1 MGRDHDCI
9 SRPACRC
16 LSRFLAVFCAPV
28 RIEHPRFSRTEAGN
42 SAVAFTSHG
51 CDRANESAKDESD
64 HCRALSRSA
73 DRRESSAVDRREGGG
88 LLAISRRHSW
98 DGQLR
103 EVDRRACFAA
113 RGRAEIIMWEVM
125 FWPIVACVLLPWLL
139 VYLGLHVVQRGI
151 IFIDIAMA
159 QMASLGICL
168 AVLLHLDLES
178 WTTFGIALA
187 FTLVGAAIFS
197 VTGKRASQIPQEAV
211 IGISYVV
218 AAAAAVLLLS
228 RAAEGDEEIKNMLV
242 GNLLLVTPREVW
254 KCFALFVA
262 VGIFHFVLRKSFLLV
277 SFDRD
282 RAHQQGLRVRWW
294 DFLFYAAFGLVVT
307 SFVRIAGVLLVFS
320 YLIVPAVCG
329 INLATRISHRLLIG
343 WVIAWVGGIA
353 GLFLSFWWDLP
364 SGAAIVCTFGAIL
377 IIVSIYGLLRARFRG
392 VSTRLPS

>member
-1 MGRDHDCI
+1 
-9 SRPACRC
+9 
-16 LSRFLAVFCAPV
+16 
-28 RIEHPRFSRTEAGN
+28 
-42 SAVAFTSHG
+42 
-51 CDRANESAKDESD
+51 
-64 HCRALSRSA
+64 
-73 DRRESSAVDRREGGG
+73 
-88 LLAISRRHSW
+88 
-98 DGQLR
+98 
-103 EVDRRACFAA
+103 
-113 RGRAEIIMWEVM
+113 M

-168 AVLLHLDLES
+168 AVLFHLDLES
-178 WTTFGIALA
+178 WTTFGIALG

-197 VTGKRASQIPQEAV
+197 VTGKRTSQIPQEAV

-242 GNLLLVTPREVW
+242 GNILLVTPREVW
-254 KCFALFVA
+254 ECFALFVA
-262 VGIFHFVLRKSFLLV
+262 VGVFHFVFRRNFLLV

-282 RAHQQGLRVRWW
+282 AAYEKGLRVRWW
-294 DFLFYAAFGLVVT
+294 DFLFYAVFGLVVT

-343 WVIAWVGGIA
+343 WIIALARRNRW
-353 GLFLSFWWDLP
+353 
-364 SGAAIVCTFGAIL
+364 
-377 IIVSIYGLLRARFRG
+377 IVSFLLVGPAIGRSDRLHVWRVANFDFVFCVVATLSSSFRRNAGFTITLWDAPQFRQRRGFYGTVAYDF
-392 VSTRLPS
+392 